1 MTNPMR
7 AIEISQAGGPEVLSL
22 CERPVPTPANGQ
34 VVLKLAYAG
43 VNRPDALQRAG
54 LYNPPKGA
62 SDLPGLEGSGTVA
75 AVGSG
80 VSDLKIGDTV
90 CALLPGGGYAEYICV
105 DERLCFPIPKG
116 LSFAE
121 AASLPEVIFT
131 VWFNLFQKAK
141 LTKGEKLLIHGG
153 TSGIGVMGLQI
164 AQALGI
170 TTYATAGSSEKI
182 DFLKKIGVSK
192 AIHYKKEAFSEI
204 LKEEKLDVILDMVGG
219 DYTNKNLELLQSKGR
234 LVNINAMKSAKVTI
248 DLWQIISKNLILTG
262 SLLKPQPINVKAK
275 IAKEVETTVWPLFK
289 DKQIKPFIEKTFP
302 LEKAGEAHQL
312 MESSSH
318 IGKIILNVDE

>member
-1 MTNPMR
+1 MK
-7 AIEISQAGGPEVLSL
+7 AIVITEAGGPEVLKL
-22 CERPVPTPANGQ
+22 QKTDKPAPKENE
-34 VVLKLAYAG
+34 VLVKIKAAG
-43 VNRPDALQRAG
+43 VNRSDILTRENPDAYG
-54 LYNPPKGA
+54 E
-62 SDLPGLEGSGTVA
+62 DLPSAQIPGLEVA
-75 AVGSG
+75 GIVEEVKSKNSKLNVG
-80 VSDLKIGDTV
+80 DKI
-90 CALLPGGGYAEYICV
+90 CALVAGGGYAEYICV
-105 DERLCFPIPKG
+105 DERLCLPIPKG

>member
-1 MTNPMR
+1 MK
-7 AIEISQAGGPEVLSL
+7 AIVIKEAGGPEVLKLQETEKPSPK
-22 CERPVPTPANGQ
+22 ENE
-34 VVLKLAYAG
+34 VLVKIKAAG
-43 VNRPDALQRAG
+43 VNRSDILTREKPDAYG
-54 LYNPPKGA
+54 G
-62 SDLPGLEGSGTVA
+62 DLPSAQIPGLEVA
-75 AVGSG
+75 GIIEEVKSKNSKLNVG
-80 VSDLKIGDTV
+80 DKI
-90 CALLPGGGYAEYICV
+90 CALVAGGGYAQYIRV
-105 DERLCFPIPKG
+105 DERLCLPIPKG

-131 VWFNLFQKAK
+131 VWFNLFQQAK

-289 DKQIKPFIEKTFP
+289 DKQIKPFIEKTFS
-302 LEKAGEAHQL
+302 LKKAGEAHQL